1 MPAQYDHYGPPHAGV
16 DKFPADAVLPRH
28 RHDHGYASVVL
39 AGRFTEASFW
49 GLMPAQPGDVL
60 LHGRFDSHCD
70 YGQGGTCKV
79 QILRLPWVND
89 QVEGHFRVSDPDEI
103 VRIAEDDPQIAME
116 VLAQRMRPAQVTH
129 PHWTHVLAMAL
140 RSEDPLSLQ
149 QWAARMGVR
158 PEALSRGFRRYFGTS
173 PKLYRLEA
181 RSRRAWQQVVQSP
194 ETLTA
199 IAHECGFAD
208 LAHLSRSVRALTGA
222 PPSAWRASVRSV
234 QADARTT
241 ALRA

>member
-1 MPAQYDHYGPPHAGV
+1 MPVQHDHYGPPRPGV
-16 DKFPADAVLPRH
+16 DKFPANAVIPRH
-28 RHDHGYASVVL
+28 RHHHGYASVVL
-39 AGRFTEASFW
+39 AGSFTEASFW

-60 LHGRFDSHCD
+60 LHGRFDCHSD

-79 QILRLPWVND
+79 QILRLPWRND
-89 QVEGHFRVSDPDEI
+89 RVEGHFRISDPDEL
-103 VRIAEDDPQIAME
+103 VRIAEADPQDAMQI
-116 VLAQRMRPAQVTH
+116 LAQRIRPAQVTNL
-129 PHWTHVLAMAL
+129 HWTHALAMAL

-149 QWAARMGVR
+149 EWAARMGVR

-181 RSRRAWQQVVQSP
+181 RSRRAWQKVVQSP
-194 ETLTA
+194 QTLTE

-222 PPSAWRASVRSV
+222 SPSAWRASVRSV
-234 QADARTT
+234 QPDARS
-241 ALRA
+241 AVLSA